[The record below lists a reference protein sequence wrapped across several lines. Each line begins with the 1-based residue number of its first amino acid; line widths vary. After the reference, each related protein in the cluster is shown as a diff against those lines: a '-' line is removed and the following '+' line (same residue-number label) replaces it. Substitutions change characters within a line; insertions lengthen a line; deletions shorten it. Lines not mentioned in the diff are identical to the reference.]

1 MLLIEDLDN
10 EVIVNGIK
18 CFFERVRLMFI
29 FDVVKKDINL
39 LEDKIIENEVLREIN
54 DFFKSSEF
62 VNGVLRL
69 VYLEKLMKIEKYL
82 LDEEIVIIKENLCII
97 CFVFICEMKEVYS
110 F

>member
-29 FDVVKKDINL
+29 FDVVKIDIDL
-39 LEDKIIENEVLREIN
+39 LEDKIVENEVLREIN
-54 DFFKSSEF
+54 IFFWSSEF

-69 VYLEKLMKIEKYL
+69 VFKERLDKYEYIL
-82 LDEEIVIIKENLCII
+82 LDEDMLLIKENLCRI
-97 CFVFICEMKEVYS
+97 CFVFICEMEEIYS